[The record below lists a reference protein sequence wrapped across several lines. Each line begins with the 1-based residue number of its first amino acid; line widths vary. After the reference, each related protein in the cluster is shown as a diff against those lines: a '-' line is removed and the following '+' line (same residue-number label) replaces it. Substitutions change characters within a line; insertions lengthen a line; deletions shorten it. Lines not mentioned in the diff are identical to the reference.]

1 MEFQVATTAAAA
13 TALALQ
19 VPPADEGSTA
29 GLSPSGGS
37 SLSTH
42 AATPLQA
49 VPAAHGLQAT
59 QADDVHDNDAVDS
72 LFSTPAPA
80 VLQALPGKPARQRR
94 TFDMTK
100 VRRSARLAK
109 KPAMPAVERA
119 QRNLWRKL
127 GVSDDEFRPIEEILQ
142 EFIAMF
148 SGPLPGNIVDAM
160 TALFGL
166 DDDDDDILTNALIE
180 HAGEAADD
188 LQQDSG
194 PAYT

>member
-1 MEFQVATTAAAA
+1 M
-13 TALALQ
+13 
-19 VPPADEGSTA
+19 S
-29 GLSPSGGS
+29 
-37 SLSTH
+37 
-42 AATPLQA
+42 
-49 VPAAHGLQAT
+49 
-59 QADDVHDNDAVDS
+59 
-72 LFSTPAPA
+72 
-80 VLQALPGKPARQRR
+80 
-94 TFDMTK
+94 K

-127 GVSDDEFRPIEEILQ
+127 GVPDDEFRPIEEILQ

-194 PAYT
+194 PACT